1 MANEPNSQED
11 SEKEILRENEQ
22 LVSYVQLLFKS
33 IGLPVQEKPKY
44 TTLMAV
50 TVCVGIITLIALPL
64 GAVWISSNSDCC
76 FNDSLSNQ
84 LTFWAAMLAG
94 FIALFGIV
102 ISGLFVVFAMR
113 IDYGATLEAVK
124 NTMKIV
130 MEFININPQKILEE
144 FFKTVK
150 RFVKKANKFE
160 SLVSKAEGKVKNAEE
175 KIDKCITEFCSKRSK
190 WNEEAEEINQ
200 SMQKLKEKLED
211 TDNEISQIVD
221 DVKASS
227 EAAIERI
234 DELVASVEQASD
246 AALRRLQPPENRGT
260 DEDSGN

>member
-50 TVCVGIITLIALPL
+50 TVCVGIVTLVALPL
-64 GAVWISSNSDCC
+64 GTVWISSNSDCC
-76 FNDSLSNQ
+76 FNGSLPNQ

-102 ISGLFVVFAMR
+102 ISGLFVVFAIR
-113 IDYGATLEAVK
+113 IDHGATLEAAGHA
-124 NTMKIV
+124 MKAVIK
-130 MEFININPQKILEE
+130 FIDFDPQNI
-144 FFKTVK
+144 
-150 RFVKKANKFE
+150 VKKFVERVAEFE
-160 SLVSKAEGKVKNAEE
+160 SSISATEREVKAAGKNAEKE
-175 KIDKCITEFCSKRSK
+175 INGYISKFRSK
-190 WNEEAEEINQ
+190 NKKWDGEAEEMNQ
-200 SMQKLKEKLED
+200 SMQKLKENLED
-211 TDNEISQIVD
+211 TNNEISQIVD